1 MATDGQGGGEGE
13 GKGGAG
19 GGGGGGDVPAAWPAA
34 GAYFS
39 ASRLRAAPAPRP
51 SAVMP
56 TTIRSRLQLMMM
68 TVMLPG
74 VAVALFL
81 VARTYQGGLE
91 AVQRNLRGSALAM
104 AQVIDR
110 ELTRRLD
117 IAGAMATSNLMPRE
131 PETDPDLLHL
141 HAWASR
147 IAQGLGGWIELHSAA
162 QLLMDTRTAAGS
174 PPRPHAAIERF
185 ALSPVALVLPQVAG
199 SGGVLRPAQV
209 VQPVWRPNGQ
219 LLNLVITIP
228 ADVLQGVI
236 DEQRLPTGWLG
247 TVMDSGLRVVAR
259 HPGGAAFTGL
269 LATPDL
275 QARMGAASEGEFTS
289 VSLDGTSVV
298 GYFRKTPQGWS
309 YVTAAPRGGL
319 VGDVP
324 LPVLQVV
331 VGALLLLAAAMGAS
345 VWVGR
350 RIAQAAESLKASAL
364 ALQDGAAVLPQQAT
378 GIVEFDA
385 VGSTLAAAAGALAH
399 ARHDLERQ
407 VADAVART
415 RLAEQRVS
423 QGQRIAALGLLTGG
437 VAHDFNNLLGV
448 ISNSAH
454 LIDRHA
460 AALPA
465 LQMPVAVTLRAVQM
479 GSHLTQQLLRFG
491 GRQPVSPRPVNLADY
506 LPEVGELLQ
515 MVVRKPIAVDIE
527 VQPGTPSVQVDPSEL
542 ELALIHVALNARDAM
557 PEGGR
562 LRVHARRAGDDEA
575 DGLPAGHYVLVALTD
590 NGVGMDEQ
598 RAAQVFEPFFTTK
611 PMGQGTG
618 LGLSQVHGFCVQSGG
633 NARIGSTPGFGTT
646 VTLVLPAHEPA
657 AATLRGPGD
666 DANFAEATD
675 GDLGDAD
682 QALAGVRLL
691 LVEDND
697 ELAEVTALLLQTYGC
712 QVRRARNVDDALAKI
727 AEDDPLDLVLT
738 DVVMPGARN
747 GVDLAQWL
755 RRTRP
760 ALPVVLISG
769 YSAALAGL
777 TDFTVLRKP
786 VAVEDLVRT
795 LVAALAGAA
804 ARADAGAD
812 AGTDVGTGA
821 GTDAGTDAGAGRAGG
836 A

>member
-1 MATDGQGGGEGE
+1 
-13 GKGGAG
+13 
-19 GGGGGGDVPAAWPAA
+19 
-34 GAYFS
+34 
-39 ASRLRAAPAPRP
+39 
-51 SAVMP
+51 MP

-68 TVMLPG
+68 TIMLPG
-74 VAVALFL
+74 VAAALFV
-81 VARTYQGGLE
+81 VARTNQGELE
-91 AVQRNLRGSALAM
+91 AVQRNLRSSALAM

-117 IAGAMATSNLMPRE
+117 VAGAMATSNLLVRE
-131 PETDPDLLHL
+131 SGVDPDLLFL

-147 IAQGLGGWIELHSAA
+147 IAQGLGGWIELHSDS
-162 QLLMDTRTAAGS
+162 QLLMDTRTPAGS
-174 PPRPHAAIERF
+174 PPRPHATVEGF
-185 ALSPVALVLPQVAG
+185 VLSPVAQMLPLVAG
-199 SGGVLRPAQV
+199 TGGVLRPARV
-209 VQPVWRPNGQ
+209 VQPVRRPDGQ

-228 ADVLQGVI
+228 PEVLQGAVN
-236 DEQRLPTGWLG
+236 EQQLPAGWLG
-247 TVMDSGLRVVAR
+247 TVVDSGMRVVAR
-259 HPGGAAFTGL
+259 HPGGAGFIGR

-289 VSLDGTSVV
+289 VSLDGASVL

-364 ALQDGAAVLPQQAT
+364 ALQAGAPVLAQQAT
-378 GIVEFDA
+378 GIAEFDA

-399 ARHDLERQ
+399 ARRDLERQ

-465 LQMPVAVTLRAVQM
+465 LQMPVAVTLRAVEM
-479 GSHLTQQLLRFG
+479 GSHLTQQLLRFS

-506 LPEVGELLQ
+506 LPELGELLQ
-515 MVVRKPIAVDIE
+515 MVVRKNIAVDIE
-527 VQPGTPSVQVDPSEL
+527 VQPGTASVQVDPSEL
-542 ELALIHVALNARDAM
+542 ELALINVALNARDAM

-562 LRVHARRAGDDEA
+562 LRVHARHAGADEA
-575 DGLPAGHYVLVALTD
+575 DGLPAGHYVLVGLTD

-611 PMGQGTG
+611 AMGQGSG

-633 NARIGSTPGFGTT
+633 IARIGSTPGFGTT
-646 VTLVLPAHEPA
+646 VTLVLPACDPA
-657 AATLRGPGD
+657 APTRPGQAGDADRTDAIDAT
-666 DANFAEATD
+666 AEDMVD
-675 GDLGDAD
+675 GDLV
-682 QALAGVRLL
+682 LKGVHLL
-691 LVEDND
+691 LVEDSE
-697 ELAEVTALLLQTYGC
+697 ELAEVTALLLRAYGC
-712 QVRRARNVDDALAKI
+712 KVRRARNVDDALAQI
-727 AEDDPLDLVLT
+727 ADDDQLQLVLT

-760 ALPVVLISG
+760 ELPVVLISG

-777 TDFTVLRKP
+777 TGFTVLRKP
-786 VAVEDLVRT
+786 VTAELLVSS
-795 LVAALAGAA
+795 LVKALQG
-804 ARADAGAD
+804 AGAD
-812 AGTDVGTGA
+812 GTGE
-821 GTDAGTDAGAGRAGG
+821 G
-836 A
+836 